1 MKILSRRAFLSIG
14 SQLGLLAFLPPVFVS
29 RSHFRLFKRPYQPD
43 ADLFVARG
51 GKAADLVDRV
61 VAGLGGMSRF
71 VHKGDVVAVKPN
83 MSWDRT
89 PAQGANTNPEVVA
102 EVVKLC
108 LEAGAKKVRVFDRTC
123 NEAKRSYEHSGVA
136 DAAKKAGAEVYF
148 PYKRN
153 YVSVKIPDGERLHS
167 WKIYKDVLD
176 SDVLINLPTAKHHS
190 LSQVTLGIKNLMG
203 YLGNDR
209 GKIHRHFDQKI
220 VDIASVLHPGL
231 TILDATRLL
240 LRNGPQGGNLDDVKW
255 IYTVIGGT
263 DMVAVDSFGASLF
276 GLNPD
281 DLGFLVDAHKRGL
294 GELDLKKVHIH
305 QV

>member
-1 MKILSRRAFLSIG
+1 MEMLSRRKFLNLISE
-14 SQLGLLAFLPPVFVS
+14 LGLLAVLPPIFPS
-29 RSHFRLFKRPYQPD
+29 KEKFKLLRHSYSPTPD
-43 ADLFVARG
+43 LYVAKN
-51 GKAADLVDRV
+51 GKPADLVKRV
-61 VAGLGGMSRF
+61 VQGLGGMSRF
-71 VHKGDVVAVKPN
+71 VRKGDVVALKPN

-102 EVVKLC
+102 EVVRLC

-136 DAAKKAGAEVYF
+136 EAAKKAGAEVYF

-153 YVSVKIPDGERLHS
+153 YVSVKIPGGKRLHS
-167 WKIYKDVLD
+167 WKIYRDVLD
-176 SDVLINLPTAKHHS
+176 ADVLINLPTAKHHS
-190 LSQVTLGIKNLMG
+190 LSRVTLGIKNLMG

-220 VDIASVLHPGL
+220 VDIASVLRPQL

-255 IYTVIGGT
+255 IYTVVGGT
-263 DMVAVDSFGASLF
+263 DMVAVDAYGASLF
-276 GLNPD
+276 GIDPS
-281 DLGFLVDAHKRGL
+281 DLGFLEEAHKRGL
-294 GELDLKKVHIH
+294 GELNLKKIRIH
-305 QV
+305 TV